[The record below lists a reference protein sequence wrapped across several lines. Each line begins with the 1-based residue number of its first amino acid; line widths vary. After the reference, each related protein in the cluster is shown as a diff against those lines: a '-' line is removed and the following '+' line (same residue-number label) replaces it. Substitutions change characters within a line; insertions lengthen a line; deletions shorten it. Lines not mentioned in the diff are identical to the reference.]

1 MTKITRYMALAL
13 VAVFCGC
20 SGVKGLK
27 PAEVAEGMP
36 AEWAGM
42 RATDSLTMADMGW
55 WEMYTD
61 TTLVSIIRQT
71 LDNNRDMLK
80 AAARVEELRQLY
92 GVTKLNYTPEITAD
106 AYANRETNDYNG
118 NNYVNDPETGVKV
131 SLAWEMNLWGALT
144 WSQRSAKANYMA
156 SVEDC
161 RAMRM
166 TLVAEV
172 ASAYF
177 RLVALDNELAIV
189 RRTLVTRKEGVDQ
202 ARLRFEGGLTS
213 ETVYQQAQVEYATT
227 AALVPNL
234 EMQIAAARNA
244 ITLLMGEYP
253 DIRLDR
259 GHLSPESLVPPT
271 LPVGLPSELL
281 QRRPDIRAAEQRLQG
296 AMANVGLTYA
306 DRFPRLRL
314 ALSAGVENDG
324 FGKMF
329 ESPFTYMAGS
339 LAGSVFDFG
348 RKKRRYKASIAA
360 YDQARFAYEQTVLT
374 AFSEVS
380 TAITAFR
387 KVQETAHLKL
397 SLRDAARKYVD
408 LAHLQYRAGSLNY
421 LDVLD
426 AQRRYFDAQIGL
438 SNAVRD
444 EYLAIVSL
452 YKTLGGGWQVED
464 AR

>member
-1 MTKITRYMALAL
+1 
-13 VAVFCGC
+13 
-20 SGVKGLK
+20 
-27 PAEVAEGMP
+27 
-36 AEWAGM
+36 
-42 RATDSLTMADMGW
+42 
-55 WEMYTD
+55 
-61 TTLVSIIRQT
+61 
-71 LDNNRDMLK
+71 
-80 AAARVEELRQLY
+80 
-92 GVTKLNYTPEITAD
+92 
-106 AYANRETNDYNG
+106 
-118 NNYVNDPETGVKV
+118 
-131 SLAWEMNLWGALT
+131 
-144 WSQRSAKANYMA
+144 
-156 SVEDC
+156 
-161 RAMRM
+161 
-166 TLVAEV
+166 
-172 ASAYF
+172 
-177 RLVALDNELAIV
+177 
-189 RRTLVTRKEGVDQ
+189 
-202 ARLRFEGGLTS
+202 
-213 ETVYQQAQVEYATT
+213 
-227 AALVPNL
+227 
-234 EMQIAAARNA
+234 
-244 ITLLMGEYP
+244 
-253 DIRLDR
+253 
-259 GHLSPESLVPPT
+259 
-271 LPVGLPSELL
+271 
-281 QRRPDIRAAEQRLQG
+281 
-296 AMANVGLTYA
+296 MANVGLTYA